1 MAGSGKFHVRGPR
14 LKAGVAHA
22 AILRGKYHN
31 HAWPTQKM
39 PRVCEVISGL
49 YCRLYCNSTVVWL
62 YADGVSLI
70 LPDVRF
76 GTVSLD

>member
-1 MAGSGKFHVRGPR
+1 MGHA
-14 LKAGVAHA
+14 LKACVAHA

-49 YCRLYCNSTVVWL
+49 YCILLKVNLKCFLKDIVLY
-62 YADGVSLI
+62 
-70 LPDVRF
+70 
-76 GTVSLD
+76 